1 VGRFAPGWPYRLFPD
16 APAAAGLTNDEDQMN
31 TKRFATVATGLALL
45 AGGAW
50 FYGRAEAKEAPAY
63 RFAAV
68 ERGSIQSAVSATGAL
83 SAVRT
88 VQVGTQVSGQIS
100 AIYADFND
108 RVRKG
113 QLLARI
119 DPTLQQQAVQDAQ
132 AGLERAQAQ
141 LSLAQAEYARNKQ
154 LFDAKIVTAS
164 EFGAV
169 ESNFSVQQANVKS
182 ARIALERAQKNL
194 SYTAIYAPIDG
205 VIVERNVDVG
215 QTVAASLSAP
225 QLFLIANDLSQ
236 MQILA
241 SVSESDIG
249 AISEGQQVRFTVQ
262 PYPNQSFTGTVR
274 QVRLQSTTQDNVVN
288 YTVVVA
294 VANPDGKLLPGMTAT
309 VQFLTGSAN
318 DVLTVPNA
326 ALRYRPAAEQIA
338 NSEGSGR
345 GAEGGDS
352 TRSRSRMAADSA
364 QWRARRTGAAGGSAS
379 GARTRGSVG
388 TLWTVDASGKLS
400 AIRVR
405 TGLSDGSKTEVQGR
419 DLKEGAQVIVGT
431 GGGAQS
437 ASQSAQTTSPFQ
449 PQGGGMR
456 RGPGGPGGF

>member
-1 VGRFAPGWPYRLFPD
+1 MKKKHI
-16 APAAAGLTNDEDQMN
+16 AAAAVGLT
-31 TKRFATVATGLALL
+31 LL
-45 AGGAW
+45 AGGTW
-50 FYGRAEAKEAPAY
+50 FYRHAEAKDAPAY

-68 ERGSIQSAVSATGAL
+68 ERGTLQSAVSATGAL

-88 VQVGTQVSGQIS
+88 VQVGTQVSGQVS
-100 AIYADFND
+100 AIYVDFND

-119 DPTLQQQAVQDAQ
+119 DPTLQQQAVEEAR

-141 LSLAQAEYARNKQ
+141 LALAQAEYARNKQ
-154 LFDAKIVTAS
+154 LFDSKIVTAS

-182 ARIALERAQKNL
+182 ARISLERAQKNL
-194 SYTAIYAPIDG
+194 GYTSIYAPIDG

-249 AISEGQQVRFTVQ
+249 AINEGQQVKFTVQ
-262 PYPNQSFTGTVR
+262 PYPNQSFTGSVR

-288 YTVVVA
+288 YTAVVA
-294 VANPDGKLLPGMTAT
+294 VGNPDGKLLPGMTAT
-309 VQFLTGSAN
+309 AQFLTGSAN

-326 ALRYRPAAEQIA
+326 ALRYRPTAEQMA
-338 NSEGSGR
+338 EVASSGR
-345 GAEGGDS
+345 RAGGADSSARRGTRTAGDS
-352 TRSRSRMAADSA
+352 T
-364 QWRARRTGAAGGSAS
+364 QWRARRAGTAGANGAS
-379 GARTRGSVG
+379 GARAGGSMG
-388 TLWTVDASGKLS
+388 TLWAVDSSGKLK

-419 DLKEGAQVIVGT
+419 ELTAGTQVIVGSTT
-431 GGGAQS
+431 GAPSAQQS
-437 ASQSAQTTSPFQ
+437 APSSSPLQ
-449 PQGGGMR
+449 PQRGGMR
-456 RGPGGPGGF
+456 RGPGGGF